1 MSLNLMSVLLFLM
14 FLLERSV
21 QLEDIN
27 LNEIPSVTTERLDYE
42 PSVATEKRIHFSSL
56 VTRQT

>member
-27 LNEIPSVTTERLDYE
+27 LNEIPSVTTERLDDE